1 MKREMERKAGGTMG
15 GTYMSCLTFQLV
27 TDQWKKQFFSKMYG
41 WHLED
46 AVIIHSQSVQSNIQ
60 QLIPI
65 RSI

>member
-1 MKREMERKAGGTMG
+1 MG
-15 GTYMSCLTFQLV
+15 GTYMSCLTSQLV
-27 TDQWKKQFFSKMYG
+27 NYQGKKLFFNEMCG